1 DSSSSA
7 SSSDSDSYDSDSDSD
22 SEPITQEYLDSLLE
36 KARQNAATSSS
47 SSPPKDPLQE
57 DIMKLDAVPTEEP
70 LPPLDP
76 GTLPLPYFEL
86 GEGKHARPK
95 TFRDPD
101 IELAQKSFAEYRAP
115 APPIRPPELSKS
127 GKVLTKK
134 EQKAVCL
141 KKQTAGKDW
150 FDMPA
155 PSDADRPRLYREV
168 EALRL
173 HNQLDPKRFYRKDDG
188 EGKGVNGLP
197 KFFAMGTIVAEKT
210 PFGGASSDNLTRAN
224 RKRTLVDELVEDAEA
239 KRYAKRKF
247 EDFQKVR
254 GARGRNTAHAKE
266 RRVKW

>member
-1 DSSSSA
+1 QSDSS
-7 SSSDSDSYDSDSDSD
+7 SSSDSDSYVSDSDTD

-36 KARQNAATSSS
+36 KARQNAASSSS

-57 DIMKLDAVPTEEP
+57 DIMKLDAVPTEEL

-76 GTLPLPYFEL
+76 GILPLPYFEL

-101 IELAQKSFAEYRAP
+101 VELAEKASAEYSTP

-127 GKVLTKK
+127 GRALTKK
-134 EQKAVCL
+134 EQKAVCAL

-188 EGKGVNGLP
+188 EGKGVSGLP

-254 GARGRNTAHAKE
+254 GARGKNTAHAKE